1 MTDSSSIR
9 PNDEP
14 RYRIGAVCR
23 MTGLSQHVLRIWE
36 KRYGAVEPERS
47 ESDRRLYREVD
58 INRLSMLKALVD
70 RGQAIGSIAGLDDDE
85 LERRVRQ
92 SAGFLPI
99 SGEMEAI
106 TPRDVR

>member
-1 MTDSSSIR
+1 
-9 PNDEP
+9 
-14 RYRIGAVCR
+14 

-70 RGQAIGSIAGLDDDE
+70 CGQAIGSIAGLHDDE

-99 SGEMEAI
+99 SGEMEKPALALFGESLAAAREDCAN
-106 TPRDVR
+106 PNQ